1 MIASF
6 VPFCSCR
13 NLLSYSGLL
22 SEKRADLQ
30 LSPCLRRN
38 QISSPCTS
46 LFTRRTRE
54 KLWWNF
60 SRVPCAS
67 SRHSGVFSD
76 PSSRKELV
84 RMEESK
90 NAASSSGLRQRCPS
104 KDTSLKWSWVNRSA
118 AVHQILRNFKRS
130 YSPVEQD
137 SSVIRPAVSY
147 APQMYG
153 SGKTTVG
160 LHFRTFVLLNRA
172 YLAQRISEFPG
183 IDDTGESV
191 GERAVEALLNETL
204 YVSLDLRDFPD
215 FKREGFKSTLIKTIS
230 EKAVDALS
238 NGSELLAKVLENSEN
253 PGKWLNSLFEVTN
266 KRYLFLFIDEIGLLA
281 EGDFDKFPDL
291 DPQREP
297 GKLNVYCLFFRVL
310 SSLLIQRFVICY
322 LAGRSDA
329 IITKQEDAI
338 SSRVN
343 LDFVRL
349 DPFSE
354 ETTKLFIQGMKTSG
368 GEIVL
373 QLLFPRHP
381 EGPDWFF
388 KQVFNYTGGVPIY
401 VRHVIQV
408 LVDTCVH
415 NKLYNLSERRM
426 RRLVET
432 VGPMS
437 EIMATPSNM
446 KPEAVS
452 VFCTLLLSSIL
463 EYRFA
468 ITETIYGGSVIGNDS
483 KYILDVANNFGFYY
497 EYCTGGILLDDKME
511 GEEMDEEDIMNEM
524 NAGNVEMVK
533 LIFPKIVF
541 EGIKEEY
548 LDYLPLRYIYYLSPL
563 HVPPESPSSLGF
575 RFKVIFALILY
586 VRCSLCTRLGELDI
600 FRQSF
605 VENILLEAEKCL
617 VKVIPSFNVLLNTK
631 FSANEELYSPSAW
644 KEFYDKYLSEDGIFL
659 PNRNNSAGPD
669 IIVRVSVPIDA
680 SSSTPKKTQSSLT
693 PVSMDTSSKKRRVYL
708 IGIALKCYG
717 TSGVGVAKIKEEV
730 DKFLV
735 PVSSQLELEKN
746 DIWAI
751 QLVVSTSYNNDVSN
765 HFVDKQNWVV
775 DTGKKDSSSSST
787 PSHGMSYSDSDKE
800 GLRIGRNCQLVVCS
814 IENLEKFL
822 GNEIYDQIEKARSSE
837 RESFL
842 TEVTPLSRLI
852 GTLFEH
858 GWARGRSAE
867 PEAYLGKSTEKNI
880 GANRVDSTV
889 KSSSS
894 VVPVRQD
901 QFDWMEFLKT
911 YCDFTESEAR
921 ECLYALEG
929 FSESEMEVVDTSM
942 LKELGIDDPLKR
954 VKIVAGMAS
963 YARKKRQ
970 S

>member
-1 MIASF
+1 
-6 VPFCSCR
+6 
-13 NLLSYSGLL
+13 
-22 SEKRADLQ
+22 
-30 LSPCLRRN
+30 
-38 QISSPCTS
+38 
-46 LFTRRTRE
+46 
-54 KLWWNF
+54 
-60 SRVPCAS
+60 
-67 SRHSGVFSD
+67 
-76 PSSRKELV
+76 
-84 RMEESK
+84 
-90 NAASSSGLRQRCPS
+90 
-104 KDTSLKWSWVNRSA
+104 
-118 AVHQILRNFKRS
+118 
-130 YSPVEQD
+130 
-137 SSVIRPAVSY
+137 
-147 APQMYG
+147 MYG

-204 YVSLDLRDFPD
+204 YVSLDLRDFPRFDGED
-215 FKREGFKSTLIKTIS
+215 FEPTLLKKISKEALSTLPNKP
-230 EKAVDALS
+230 
-238 NGSELLAKVLENSEN
+238 ELLAKVLKNRKD
-253 PGKWLNSLFEVTN
+253 PKKWLSSLFEVTN

-291 DPQREP
+291 DPQRET
-297 GKLNVYCLFFRVL
+297 GKLNVYCLFFQVL

-329 IITKQEDAI
+329 IVTKQEDAM

-349 DPFSE
+349 VPFSE

-388 KQVFNYTGGVPIY
+388 KQVYNYTGGVPIY

-415 NKLYNLSERRM
+415 NKLYNVSERRM

-432 VGPMS
+432 VAPMS

-605 VENILLEAEKCL
+605 VENILLEAERCR
-617 VKVIPSFNVLLNTK
+617 VEVIPSFNVLLNTTH
-631 FSANEELYSPSAW
+631 SANEEVYSPSAW

-669 IIVRVSVPIDA
+669 ILVRVSVPIDA
-680 SSSTPKKTQSSLT
+680 SSSTSKKRQSSLT
-693 PVSMDTSSKKRRVYL
+693 QVSMDISSKKRRVYL

-717 TSGVGVAKIKEEV
+717 KSGVGVAKIKEEV

-735 PVSSQLELEKN
+735 PVSSQLELERN

-751 QLVVSTSYNNDVSN
+751 QLVVSTSYNNEVSN
-765 HFVDKQNWVV
+765 HFVDKQNWVI
-775 DTGKKDSSSSST
+775 DTRKKVSSSSST
-787 PSHGMSYSDSDKE
+787 PSHDMNYSNSDQE

-822 GNEIYDQIEKARSSE
+822 GKEIYDQIQKARSSE
-837 RESFL
+837 RENFL
-842 TEVTPLSRLI
+842 TNVTPLSRLI

-880 GANRVDSTV
+880 DANRVDSTV

-894 VVPVRQD
+894 VVPVRQGE
-901 QFDWMEFLKT
+901 FDWMEFLKT
-911 YCDFTESEAR
+911 YCDLTESEAR
-921 ECLYALEG
+921 VCSDMLKVMNESDLEG
-929 FSESEMEVVDTSM
+929 MDSNVVRR
-942 LKELGIDDPLKR
+942 LGIEDTTLRAKVVSGIR
-954 VKIVAGMAS
+954 FYVRNKS
-963 YARKKRQ
+963 Q
-970 S
+970 T

>member
-1 MIASF
+1 MDD
-6 VPFCSCR
+6 V
-13 NLLSYSGLL
+13 SGTTEGRLGRRQE
-22 SEKRADLQ
+22 SE
-30 LSPCLRRN
+30 
-38 QISSPCTS
+38 
-46 LFTRRTRE
+46 E
-54 KLWWNF
+54 
-60 SRVPCAS
+60 
-67 SRHSGVFSD
+67 
-76 PSSRKELV
+76 
-84 RMEESK
+84 
-90 NAASSSGLRQRCPS
+90 AASSSRTDSPVPRI
-104 KDTSLKWSWVNRSA
+104 SLIRPLVNRCA
-118 AVHQILRNFKRS
+118 AVYQIISNSS
-130 YSPVEQD
+130 YTPSNSTSYDVRP
-137 SSVIRPAVSY
+137 SVCF

-153 SGKTTVG
+153 SGKTTLG
-160 LHFRTFVLLNRA
+160 KHFREFVLLNRQVLEK
-172 YLAQRISEFPG
+172 YIIGFPG
-183 IDDTGESV
+183 IAGSGV
-191 GERAVEALLNETL
+191 SAGERAVEALLNETL
-204 YVSLDLRDFPD
+204 YVNVDLRDFPRFD
-215 FKREGFKSTLIKTIS
+215 GEGFKPTLLKKISKEALSTLPNKP
-230 EKAVDALS
+230 
-238 NGSELLAKVLENSEN
+238 ELLAKVLKNRKDPE
-253 PGKWLNSLFEVTN
+253 KWLKSLFEVTN

-297 GKLNVYCLFFRVL
+297 GKLNVYCLFFQVL

-329 IITKQEDAI
+329 IVTKQEDAM
-338 SSRVN
+338 SARVDV
-343 LDFVRL
+343 DFLRL

-432 VGPMS
+432 VAPMS

-497 EYCTGGILLDDKME
+497 EYCTGGILLHDKME

-575 RFKVIFALILY
+575 RFEVIFALILY

-617 VKVIPSFNVLLNTK
+617 VKVIPSFNVLQNTK

-669 IIVRVSVPIDA
+669 ILVRVSVPIDA
-680 SSSTPKKTQSSLT
+680 SSSTPMKRQSSLT
-693 PVSMDTSSKKRRVYL
+693 QVSMDTSSKKRRVYL

-717 TSGVGVAKIKEEV
+717 KSGVGVAKIKEEV

-765 HFVDKQNWVV
+765 YFVAKQNWVI

-787 PSHGMSYSDSDKE
+787 PSHDMSYCDADQE
-800 GLRIGRNCQLVVCS
+800 GLRIGPNCQLVVCS

-822 GNEIYDQIEKARSSE
+822 GEEIYDRIQKARSK
-837 RESFL
+837 RENFL
-842 TEVTPLSRLI
+842 TKVTPLSRVI
-852 GTLFEH
+852 ATLFEH
-858 GWARGRSAE
+858 GWARCRSAE
-867 PEAYLGKSTEKNI
+867 PEAYLEKSTEKNI

-894 VVPVRQD
+894 VVPVRQGE
-901 QFDWMEFLKT
+901 FDWMEFLKT
-911 YCDFTESEAR
+911 YCDLTESEAR
-921 ECLYALEG
+921 ECSGRLRGLTEEELE
-929 FSESEMEVVDTSM
+929 SINAYV
-942 LKELGIDDPLKR
+942 LRELGIKDR
-954 VKIVAGMAS
+954 QVRIKIVAGIGKYIESKTNA
-963 YARKKRQ
+963 
-970 S
+970 

>member
-1 MIASF
+1 MDD
-6 VPFCSCR
+6 V
-13 NLLSYSGLL
+13 SGTT
-22 SEKRADLQ
+22 EGR
-30 LSPCLRRN
+30 
-38 QISSPCTS
+38 
-46 LFTRRTRE
+46 
-54 KLWWNF
+54 
-60 SRVPCAS
+60 
-67 SRHSGVFSD
+67 
-76 PSSRKELV
+76 LV
-84 RMEESK
+84 RRQESEE
-90 NAASSSGLRQRCPS
+90 AASSSRADVPVPRI
-104 KDTSLKWSWVNRSA
+104 SLIRPLVNRRA
-118 AVHQILRNFKRS
+118 AVYQIISNFNSS
-130 YSPVEQD
+130 YTPSN
-137 SSVIRPAVSY
+137 SSSYDVRPSVCF

-153 SGKTTVG
+153 SGKTILG
-160 LHFRTFVLLNRA
+160 KHFGEFVLLNRQV
-172 YLAQRISEFPG
+172 LEKDIIGFPG
-183 IDDTGESV
+183 IAGSGV
-191 GERAVEALLNETL
+191 SAGERAVEALLNETL
-204 YVSLDLRDFPD
+204 YVNVDLRSFPD
-215 FKREGFKSTLIKTIS
+215 FDGEDFKPTLLKEISKEALSTL
-230 EKAVDALS
+230 S
-238 NGSELLAKVLENSEN
+238 NKPELLAKVLKNRKDPKE
-253 PGKWLNSLFEVTN
+253 WLSSLFEVTN
-266 KRYLFLFIDEIGLLA
+266 KRYLFLFIDEIGKLPSRKFY
-281 EGDFDKFPDL
+281 EFPDL
-291 DPQREP
+291 DPQRNP
-297 GKLNVYCLFFRVL
+297 RKPNVYRLFFEII

-329 IITKQEDAI
+329 IVTKQEDAM
-338 SSRVN
+338 SSRVD
-343 LDFVRL
+343 LDFLRL

-354 ETTKLFIQGMKTSG
+354 ETTKLFIQGMKTSTG
-368 GEIVL
+368 GTAL
-373 QLLFPRHP
+373 QLLFPKHP

-388 KQVFNYTGGVPIY
+388 KQVYNYTGGVPIY

-415 NKLYNLSERRM
+415 HKLYNLSERRM
-426 RRLVET
+426 RRQVET
-432 VGPMS
+432 IAPKSVN
-437 EIMATPSNM
+437 IATPRNM
-446 KPEAVS
+446 EPKALS
-452 VFCTLLLSSIL
+452 MFCTLLLSSML

-617 VKVIPSFNVLLNTK
+617 VKVIPSFNVLLNTTH
-631 FSANEELYSPSAW
+631 SANEELYSPSAW
-644 KEFYDKYLSEDGIFL
+644 KEFYDKYLSKDGIFL
-659 PNRNNSAGPD
+659 PNKNNSAGPD

-680 SSSTPKKTQSSLT
+680 SSSTPKKRQSSLT
-693 PVSMDTSSKKRRVYL
+693 QVSMDTSSKKRRVYL

-717 TSGVGVAKIKEEV
+717 KSGVGVAKIKEEV
-730 DKFLV
+730 NKFLV

-765 HFVDKQNWVV
+765 HFVHKQNWVI

-787 PSHGMSYSDSDKE
+787 PSHDMSYSDADQE
-800 GLRIGRNCQLVVCS
+800 GLRIGPNCQLVVCS

-822 GNEIYDQIEKARSSE
+822 GKEIYDQIEKARCSE

-842 TEVTPLSRLI
+842 TKVTPLSRVI

-858 GWARGRSAE
+858 GWARGRSAK
-867 PEAYLGKSTEKNI
+867 PEAYLEKSTEKNI
-880 GANRVDSTV
+880 DANRVDSTV

-894 VVPVRQD
+894 VVPERQG

-911 YCDFTESEAR
+911 YCDLTESEAT
-921 ECLYALEG
+921 ECWYALKR

-954 VKIVAGMAS
+954 AKIVTGMAS